1 MSRQSYQRIRNVIRV
16 ILAEDHNIVR
26 NGIKMLLDSQPEI
39 SVVSEASNGQQVLDL
54 INAGSEA
61 DIVLADIN
69 MPQLDG
75 IALIEELKKV
85 SPETKLV
92 ILTMLDNDKY
102 VAEAFAA
109 GASGYLL
116 KNLGEDEL
124 FFGLKA
130 VHEGGRYICMELA
143 LKMLDEVLKTAANQI
158 EKLDMEFT
166 VRELE
171 VLQLIAEGFTNRE
184 MGEKLFLSKRTV
196 EGHRQALLEKTGTK
210 NTAMLIRF
218 AYSNGFIG
226 N

>member
-1 MSRQSYQRIRNVIRV
+1 MIRV

-26 NGIKMLLDSQPEI
+26 NGIKMLLDNQPEI

-54 INAGSEA
+54 ISAGLEV
-61 DIVLADIN
+61 DLVLADIN

-75 IALIEELKKV
+75 IALIEELKKI
-85 SPETKLV
+85 SPQTKLA

-102 VAEAFAA
+102 VAQAFAA
-109 GASGYLL
+109 GACGYLL

-124 FFGLKA
+124 VFGLKA
-130 VHEGGRYICMELA
+130 VHKGSRYVCMELS
-143 LKMLDEVLKTAANQI
+143 LKMLDKFLKTVANQNK
-158 EKLDMEFT
+158 KLDLEFT

-218 AYSNGFIG
+218 AYSNGFIV

>member
-1 MSRQSYQRIRNVIRV
+1 MIRV

-39 SVVSEASNGQQVLDL
+39 SVVSEASNGLQVLDL
-54 INAGSEA
+54 ISAGLEV
-61 DIVLADIN
+61 DLVLADIN

-75 IALIEELKKV
+75 IGLIEELKKI
-85 SPETKLV
+85 SPQTKLA

-102 VAEAFAA
+102 VAQAFAA
-109 GASGYLL
+109 GACGYLL

-124 FFGLKA
+124 VFGLKT
-130 VHEGGRYICMELA
+130 VHKGSRYVCMELA
-143 LKMLDEVLKTAANQI
+143 LKMLDKLLKTEANQNK
-158 EKLDMEFT
+158 KLDLEFT

-218 AYSNGFIG
+218 AYSNGFIV

>member
-1 MSRQSYQRIRNVIRV
+1 MIRV

-75 IALIEELKKV
+75 IALIEELKKI
-85 SPETKLV
+85 SPQTKLA

-102 VAEAFAA
+102 VAQAFAA
-109 GASGYLL
+109 GACGYLL

-124 FFGLKA
+124 VFGLKA
-130 VHEGGRYICMELA
+130 VH
-143 LKMLDEVLKTAANQI
+143 
-158 EKLDMEFT
+158 
-166 VRELE
+166 
-171 VLQLIAEGFTNRE
+171 
-184 MGEKLFLSKRTV
+184 
-196 EGHRQALLEKTGTK
+196 
-210 NTAMLIRF
+210 
-218 AYSNGFIG
+218 
-226 N
+226 